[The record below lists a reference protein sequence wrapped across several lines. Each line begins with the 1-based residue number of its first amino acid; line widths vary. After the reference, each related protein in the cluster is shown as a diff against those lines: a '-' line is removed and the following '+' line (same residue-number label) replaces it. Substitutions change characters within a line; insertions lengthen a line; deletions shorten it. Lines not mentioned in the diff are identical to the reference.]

1 MKILFITHDIGLYG
15 ASRSLQLLT
24 NQLSSEKLDLSLIVN
39 KRLFRKNNLAKVS
52 SDFGIKESKIK
63 QFHLPFDPCE
73 IGKAKWSLYYFLKQ
87 LVWHFDS
94 YFIYQYLK
102 RNNYDLIYLNSI
114 TLHSLIKVQLPFV
127 IHIRE
132 IYDGSNNKVFSSL
145 NNSKGVLYIDKA
157 TKYPFESKIKGP
169 IELMI
174 NNPFHQTELKKYEI
188 LQSDLKEKYKDKFV
202 FSIIGLIKP
211 TKGQKFI
218 IQSFIQA
225 QIPNSILLIVGGTN
239 DKSYLNECVSLAS
252 SYDNIQFLDEE
263 SDINKIYLISNCI
276 IRGESIFCVG
286 RTTFEGLYSGC
297 KVILPGSRINNSEE
311 LFDYQRFADNIYF
324 YEPRNE
330 CDIIEQ
336 MKNASIS
343 PIMHRNYHSNLV
355 EYATEIKHFFTKLI

>member
-24 NQLSSEKLDLSLIVN
+24 SQLASEKLDLSLIVN

-52 SDFGIKESKIK
+52 SDFGIKQSNIK
-63 QFHLPFDPCE
+63 EFHLPFDPCE
-73 IGKAKWSLYYFLKQ
+73 IGKAKWSIYYFLKQ
-87 LVWHFDS
+87 LLWHFNS
-94 YFIYQYLK
+94 YILNQYLK
-102 RNNYDLIYLNSI
+102 RNKYNLIYLNSI
-114 TLHSLIKVQLPFV
+114 TLHSLIKLQLPFV

-145 NNSKGVLYIDKA
+145 NNSRGVIYIDKS
-157 TKYPFESKIKGP
+157 TKYPFESKINGP
-169 IELMI
+169 SELMI

-188 LQSDLKEKYKDKFV
+188 LHSDLKEKYKNKFV

-225 QIPNSILLIVGGTN
+225 QIPNSILLIVGGSN
-239 DKSYLNECVSLAS
+239 DKSYLNECVSLARRH
-252 SYDNIQFLDEE
+252 DNIQFLGEE

-276 IRGESIFCVG
+276 IRGEFCFCVG

-297 KVILPGSRINNSEE
+297 KVILPGNRIKNSDE
-311 LFDYQRFADNIYF
+311 LFDFHRFADNIYF

-336 MKNASIS
+336 MKNASVS

-355 EYATEIKHFFTKLI
+355 KYATEIKQFFANLS